1 MKPKNKTLGYL
12 LPVFILG
19 VFMLIIYGAYTPHQ
33 QAGMQRIVCI
43 KFKANTPAA
52 EIDKHMKEFANLRRQ
67 IPAIVG
73 YTGGKVLDN
82 ENTAQDFD
90 VVHYLTFRNEA
101 GIETYDQH
109 PKHKEFIENNSP
121 YWDKVLE
128 LNSDIEK

>member
-1 MKPKNKTLGYL
+1 MRPKNKTLGYL
-12 LPVFILG
+12 IPVFILG
-19 VFMLIIYGAYTPHQ
+19 LFMLIIYGAYTPHQ
-33 QAGMQRIVCI
+33 QAEMQRIVCI
-43 KFKANTPAA
+43 KFKADTPAA

-73 YTGGKVLDN
+73 YTGGKVLDK
-82 ENTAQDFD
+82 ENSGQDFD

-109 PKHKEFIENNSP
+109 PSHLEFIKGNSP

-128 LNSDIEK
+128 LNSDIVK

>member
-19 VFMLIIYGAYTPHQ
+19 LFMLIIYGAYTPHQ
-33 QAGMQRIVCI
+33 QAGIQRIVCI
-43 KFKANTPAA
+43 KFKADTPAA
-52 EIDKHMKEFANLRRQ
+52 EIEKHMKEFANLRRQ

-73 YTGGKVLDN
+73 YTGGKVLDK
-82 ENTAQDFD
+82 ENTSQDFD

-109 PKHKEFIENNSP
+109 PKHQEFIENNSP

>member
-19 VFMLIIYGAYTPHQ
+19 LFMLIIYGAYTPHQ

-82 ENTAQDFD
+82 KKAAQDFD

-101 GIETYDQH
+101 GIETYNKH
-109 PKHKEFIENNSP
+109 LKHKEFIENNSP

-128 LNSDIEK
+128 VNSDIEK